1 MLTWLAHTVEGFWS
15 SEAYIMSNPRNS
27 KVTEQQY
34 TLTGKFAREGVVL
47 LEMGLSRVD
56 ACSERYEV

>member
-27 KVTEQQY
+27 KVTKQEY
-34 TLTGKFAREGVVL
+34 TLTGKFAREWVV
-47 LEMGLSRVD
+47 
-56 ACSERYEV
+56 